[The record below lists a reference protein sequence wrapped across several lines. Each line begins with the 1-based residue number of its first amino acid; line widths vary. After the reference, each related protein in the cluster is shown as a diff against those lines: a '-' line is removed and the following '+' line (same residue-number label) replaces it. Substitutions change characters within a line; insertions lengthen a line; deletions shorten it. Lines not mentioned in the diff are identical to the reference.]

1 MSASPILATRNLGL
15 DIGGAT
21 IVADVELEVLD
32 GELLAVIGPN
42 GAGKT
47 TLFNLVSGL
56 RRPTSGSVEL
66 DGVDVTEQPP
76 YRRAKAGLGRTFQVS
91 NVFPLLSVHENV
103 RLSAEAAIG
112 GTMRIWR
119 RATAVPDAVARATWA
134 IARVGLADRE
144 WWPAGLLSH
153 GDKRKLEL
161 AMLLAADPRVL
172 LLDEPMAG
180 VSMEDVPELVE
191 LIRSVHADEGKTVL
205 MVEHHMEV
213 VIGLAQRI
221 AVMHDGALLAVD
233 TPDGD
238 HGERDGAAGLPR
250 GGALVPPLV
259 SVQRSARLPRRVA
272 CPAGDLVRRPGRRR
286 HGAARPQ
293 RRRQDHDPARP
304 HRARRAPRHGR
315 AGGGGHHGAC
325 ARTGS
330 SAAASATSPRI
341 ATSSRRSPSTR
352 TCAWPSGTPSRGTT
366 SSTTCS
372 RSCATRGQAGGG
384 NALGRAAADA
394 RDRPRAPERQPPAAG
409 RRAHEGP
416 VAAARHRGRARA
428 RARLGAHDR
437 LLVEQ
442 NLGVVQRVARD
453 AVVLDTG
460 RVVHV
465 GPARELLDDKP
476 AIHRML
482 GVG

>member
-1 MSASPILATRNLGL
+1 MSASPILATRSLGL

-21 IVADVELEVLD
+21 IVVDVELEVLD

-56 RRPTSGSVEL
+56 RVPTTGSVEL
-66 DGVDVTEQPP
+66 DGVDVTDQPP

-119 RATAVPDAVARATWA
+119 RATAVGDAIARATWA

-144 WWPAGLLSH
+144 AWIAGLLSH

-161 AMLLAADPRVL
+161 AMLLAADKRVL

-221 AVMHDGALLAVD
+221 AVMHGGRLLAVD
-233 TPDGD
+233 TPDAIMANETVRLAYL
-238 HGERDGAAGLPR
+238 GE
-250 GGALVPPLV
+250 
-259 SVQRSARLPRRVA
+259 
-272 CPAGDLVRRPGRRR
+272 
-286 HGAARPQ
+286 
-293 RRRQDHDPARP
+293 
-304 HRARRAPRHGR
+304 
-315 AGGGGHHGAC
+315 
-325 ARTGS
+325 
-330 SAAASATSPRI
+330 
-341 ATSSRRSPSTR
+341 
-352 TCAWPSGTPSRGTT
+352 
-366 SSTTCS
+366 
-372 RSCATRGQAGGG
+372 
-384 NALGRAAADA
+384 
-394 RDRPRAPERQPPAAG
+394 
-409 RRAHEGP
+409 
-416 VAAARHRGRARA
+416 
-428 RARLGAHDR
+428 
-437 LLVEQ
+437 
-442 NLGVVQRVARD
+442 
-453 AVVLDTG
+453 
-460 RVVHV
+460 
-465 GPARELLDDKP
+465 EL
-476 AIHRML
+476 
-482 GVG
+482 